1 LDVPTCRSLLALC
14 LFGVGVFAAAKES
27 HASSEVPKAFAESGL
42 AASPNAPEAL
52 VAQDRMLPGCG
63 LGALPGPARADGGPS
78 VPAVHRPSKTR
89 QLSLLSA
96 VQVLEKYRS
105 FRESLTSP

>member
-1 LDVPTCRSLLALC
+1 MRRSLLALF
-14 LFGVGVFAAAKES
+14 LFGVGVFAAVNES
-27 HASSEVPKAFAESGL
+27 RASSEAPKGSVETWF

-63 LGALPGPARADGGPS
+63 LDALPGQARADGGPA
-78 VPAVHRPSKTR
+78 VPQAQRPPKTR
-89 QLSLLSA
+89 QLSVLIA